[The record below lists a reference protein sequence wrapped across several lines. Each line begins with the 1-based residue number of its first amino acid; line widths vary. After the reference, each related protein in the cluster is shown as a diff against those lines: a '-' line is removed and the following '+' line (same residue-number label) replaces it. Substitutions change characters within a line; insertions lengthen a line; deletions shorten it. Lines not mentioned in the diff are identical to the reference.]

1 MSELTTTDDALSAVR
16 NAIATEIANV
26 GATITSALAD
36 VDAQLGTLHARR
48 EELESA
54 LAAVN
59 EQIAATDSQ
68 RAGLAAALAQITE
81 DGQVAPLPT
90 PASPAAPA
98 AQTPAASPAPAS
110 AAAASPSP
118 SPADIWDE
126 AAGEEWIEFD
136 EASLDPD
143 RPRTERIVA
152 VLEQAQQ
159 ALPSADI
166 AGVLN
171 AYGDTTTTKV
181 VSGTLANL
189 VKRGLVEKVEHGMY
203 AVPQ

>member
-16 NAIATEIANV
+16 TAIASEIANV

-48 EELESA
+48 EELEAA

-59 EQIAATDSQ
+59 EQIAATDGQ
-68 RAGLAAALAQITE
+68 RAGLAAALAQIGE
-81 DGQVAPLPT
+81 DGRGAPVAG
-90 PASPAAPA
+90 PAAAAQPAAAPA
-98 AQTPAASPAPAS
+98 PAPAAAPTPSTS
-110 AAAASPSP
+110 A
-118 SPADIWDE
+118 ADIWDE

-143 RPRTERIVA
+143 RARTERIVA